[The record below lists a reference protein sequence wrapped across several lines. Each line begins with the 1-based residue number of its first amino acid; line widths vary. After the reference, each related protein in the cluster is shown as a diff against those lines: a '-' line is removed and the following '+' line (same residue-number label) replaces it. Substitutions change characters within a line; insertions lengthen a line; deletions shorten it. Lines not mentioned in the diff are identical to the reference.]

1 MPLIDPPPPPNRRA
15 LGSAALATLGAV
27 LLILGAR
34 EATTK
39 AAAASLATTEQTPPL
54 PTLPAAI
61 ACVFGVCADETAAT
75 AALTG
80 QSSWCHW
87 GSSRPQFG
95 TGSELD
101 ARLWLASA
109 ETGYAEQPPDDDG
122 DAPCCPAVVTR
133 LTYHHVS
140 QTKSMLARAAAALDR
155 CGGSLLVVIEQRPC
169 GGGGECR
176 EASALCGPLA
186 CSPGEPRRADLAPWD
201 CCASRLFKPGQFE
214 ASTWN
219 PAVSAAHSADASAVV
234 EQVVGTS
241 GGSLFGLDN
250 ATAPLREWPWVPDG
264 YAAVFRRL

>member
-1 MPLIDPPPPPNRRA
+1 MPLIDPPPPPNRRG
-15 LGSAALATLGAV
+15 LGPAALATLGAV

-34 EATTK
+34 EATTTK

-54 PTLPAAI
+54 PQLPAAI

-122 DAPCCPAVVTR
+122 DAPAASGGPPKPPGREQEEDAQLTQETGQR
-133 LTYHHVS
+133 LV
-140 QTKSMLARAAAALDR
+140 QCDQ
-155 CGGSLLVVIEQRPC
+155 LVQNDVMY
-169 GGGGECR
+169 
-176 EASALCGPLA
+176 
-186 CSPGEPRRADLAPWD
+186 
-201 CCASRLFKPGQFE
+201 RLFRR
-214 ASTWN
+214 
-219 PAVSAAHSADASAVV
+219 VS
-234 EQVVGTS
+234 
-241 GGSLFGLDN
+241 
-250 ATAPLREWPWVPDG
+250 R
-264 YAAVFRRL
+264 